1 MALIFIIDGDLGDH
15 FPIMHN
21 SHPADDIRNE
31 RGVLF
36 PGFFGFIK
44 VVRILHR
51 RFHPHLTNT

>member
-1 MALIFIIDGDLGDH
+1 MALVFIIDGNLGDH

-36 PGFFGFIK
+36 QAFSVLLRLCGFYIVDFI
-44 VVRILHR
+44 L
-51 RFHPHLTNT
+51 F

>member
-36 PGFFGFIK
+36 QAFS
-44 VVRILHR
+44 VLLRLC
-51 RFHPHLTNT
+51 